1 MTRTSARSFVA
12 LACALAL
19 VLALAAPFAPAVLAI
34 LVAVGMVLDPG
45 GPRLLRASTD
55 VPPSSPLVAAS
66 VPARAPPA

>member
-1 MTRTSARSFVA
+1 MRTSARSFVA

-19 VLALAAPFAPAVLAI
+19 VFALAAPFAPAVPAI
-34 LVAVGMVLDPG
+34 LVAVGMAIDPG
-45 GPRLLRASTD
+45 PSRPLRASTS